1 MDNCMSR
8 RGWPEK
14 LTRARTNEGLS
25 LVIVILLASMV
36 FVSTGTWAASAVIRV
51 APKLTWRDACAGVNI
66 YEDWQAAAN
75 AGLACVNAANPNPYA
90 GIQYCALNTING
102 EPNRYCSTRN
112 STEHTVV
119 AYNHAV
125 VCPQGYSLSQ
135 TSYAYPSVTA
145 VCELQKITV
154 DPAPECCWVGNPVDP
169 SSGTKKQVE
178 VDYQS
183 NGTSLRFARTIRSDA
198 AKFAGTFFSSA
209 FHSFGFGG
217 ISESRCLQLPYNNV
231 AGTLTSY
238 CFKIV
243 GVTSLTTPRA
253 SLWSED
259 GRLIDFDLTSGSAV
273 ASPNINDRAT
283 QVVNGDGTTLWHVR
297 RQSNDFEVYS
307 STGLLLSRTSSSGAV
322 TEYAYSDSSTP
333 QAVAPKPDLLL
344 RKSDA
349 FGRSLRFEYDSAA
362 RLARMYDSADGL
374 YQYTEDP
381 NDPGCT
387 ANSCGRILQVIYPDG
402 FGRRYQ
408 YNESGFVSANALP
421 NPPLLTGLE
430 ELWPTEIPGSVSVI
444 RVGSY
449 GYDANGLA
457 RLT

>member
-1 MDNCMSR
+1 
-8 RGWPEK
+8 
-14 LTRARTNEGLS
+14 
-25 LVIVILLASMV
+25 MV